1 MQLNRI
7 LYIYIQNIA
16 IMQRLLLSLI
26 FITAIHQQSFAQN
39 AKSTGTVNTDT
50 KNTAGGALKL
60 YPNPATTYTN
70 IYVDWNSLQSFKIV
84 IYDMQYKATLSSIE
98 VKSRKNY
105 QYALDVSKL
114 PAGNYKITIVNPN
127 TPDMEQVLA
136 VSR

>member
-1 MQLNRI
+1 
-7 LYIYIQNIA
+7 
-16 IMQRLLLSLI
+16 MQRLLFII
-26 FITAIHQQSFAQN
+26 FIITIHYTSFAQN
-39 AKSTGTVNTDT
+39 AKGNGVAIANT
-50 KNTAGGALKL
+50 KNTAEGTLKL

-70 IYVDWNSLQSFKIV
+70 IYVDWNSAQSFKIV
-84 IYDMQYKATLSSIE
+84 IYDMQYKSSLSTIE

-127 TPDMEQVLA
+127 TPDMEQVLT